1 MKLGAKALIF
11 GGAASA
17 ILTGGWI
24 AAPKYDTAAATTVDT
39 TATDSTTTTDSTAA
53 DSTTSSTTDSTT
65 TDSTTTDSTDST
77 TTDATTSATPSE
89 TATAT
94 ETATYTGTA
103 VQTRYGVYQVAIR
116 VEGGT
121 VTDVT
126 LVQNGANDHESVQI
140 KSMSEPTLIDEVLTN
155 QTWDVNYVSRATYTS
170 AGFVESIKD
179 AFEQAGLA

>member
-24 AAPKYDTAAATTVDT
+24 AAPKYDAAAATTVDT
-39 TATDSTTTTDSTAA
+39 TATDSTTTD
-53 DSTTSSTTDSTT
+53 TTTSSPSNSSTTDSTT
-65 TDSTTTDSTDST
+65 TDSTTTDSTATT
-77 TTDATTSATPSE
+77 TTDTTTSATPSE

-94 ETATYTGTA
+94 QTATYTGTA
-103 VQTRYGVYQVAIR
+103 VQTRYGVYQVAIT